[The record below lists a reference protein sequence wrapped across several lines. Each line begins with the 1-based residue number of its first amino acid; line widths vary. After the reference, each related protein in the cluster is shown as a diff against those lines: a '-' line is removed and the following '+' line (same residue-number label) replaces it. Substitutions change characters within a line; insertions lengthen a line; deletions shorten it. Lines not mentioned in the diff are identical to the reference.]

1 VRRELGAK
9 NARVELGGD
18 PPDDPATLWRDLSG
32 GWRVVAVLEA
42 PPENRQEQLARL
54 DALVASF
61 SGLTAT
67 TAHAEQPGVRV
78 PVAVALSAALAD
90 LASRAGGT
98 DAVVIDGTSPVLW
111 GTSDVTRGLEEDVAA
126 ALEVA
131 ALDERARDVGVDIAP
146 LLATDEGALGGALA
160 QTGVSEGLAA
170 DLGREI
176 RVMRRRA
183 GSHNRDAV
191 AWHRY
196 LLVCRAIADTR
207 ALLAGAGAGSGAS
220 GSHAAHAAHGAH
232 LRESV
237 HEEGFGLLARAFANI
252 YLLVI
257 AFDGTF
263 SELHAEAA
271 MLHALPRI
279 ERLVLSLPPVDP
291 LTGGPDRRAAQV
303 VTLRPRARV
312 RRA

>member
-1 VRRELGAK
+1 MPESPLLRLVELVRRELGAR

-18 PPDDPATLWRDLSG
+18 PPDDPATLWRELSG

-42 PPENRQEQLARL
+42 PPADREEQLGRL

-61 SGLTAT
+61 SGLTV
-67 TAHAEQPGVRV
+67 TAAHLGQPGVRV
-78 PVAVALSAALAD
+78 PVGVALTAALAD

-98 DAVVIDGTSPVLW
+98 GAVVIDATSPVLW
-111 GTSDVTRGLEEDVAA
+111 GSSDAERGPEEDVDA

-131 ALDERARDVGVDIAP
+131 ALDERARDAGVDIAP
-146 LLATDEGALGGALA
+146 LLATEDGALGAALA
-160 QTGVSEGLAA
+160 QTGVSEGLVAE
-170 DLGREI
+170 LGREI

-183 GSHNRDAV
+183 GARERDAV

-207 ALLAGAGAGSGAS
+207 QLARES
-220 GSHAAHAAHGAH
+220 AHPAH
-232 LRESV
+232 LRDSV

-252 YLLVI
+252 YFLVI
-257 AFDGTF
+257 AFDGAF

-291 LTGGPDRRAAQV
+291 KTGGPEGRAQV
-303 VTLRPRARV
+303 VALRPRARARA
-312 RRA
+312 RR

>member
-1 VRRELGAK
+1 M
-9 NARVELGGD
+9 ELGGD

-42 PPENRQEQLARL
+42 PPEDREEQLARL

-67 TAHAEQPGVRV
+67 AAHAEQPGVRV

-111 GTSDVTRGLEEDVAA
+111 GTSDVTRGLEEDVAS

-146 LLATDEGALGGALA
+146 LLATDEGGLGGALA

-183 GSHNRDAV
+183 GIHNRDAV

-207 ALLAGAGAGSGAS
+207 ALLTGAAGAHGAAGT
-220 GSHAAHAAHGAH
+220 HAAHAAHAAHTGH

-303 VTLRPRARV
+303 VTLRPRARARA